1 MASRN
6 EKKLAKLREKFDELT
21 RRIKEDTQER
31 AKLEKEIE
39 MLESAEITAFIK
51 KNSMVV
57 NEELL
62 QQLAIVNHASK
73 SGYTAEDMKQ
83 LFDLNNVDN
92 NQAVSEPTATAS
104 TQEEN
109 KNEVK

>member
-6 EKKLAKLREKFDELT
+6 EKKLIKLREKLDELT

-31 AKLEKEIE
+31 AKIEKEIE

-51 KNSMVV
+51 RNSMVV
-57 NEELL
+57 NEDLL
-62 QQLAIVNHASK
+62 QQLAIVNRASK
-73 SGYTAEDMKQ
+73 SGYTAADMAQ
-83 LFDLNNVDN
+83 LFEFDN
-92 NQAVSEPTATAS
+92 AENQAVSAPTAKVS

-109 KNEVK
+109 INEIK